1 MERVSDSVMTAFR
14 EAQAGAGIPDVDDL
28 LAKRSALIDAHK
40 HEMAMYGPFG
50 MWEAERKKQLALA
63 LLRVRDKYLANPGAK
78 MPAAGLLDAEA
89 HADPGYV
96 AFLNESFIGK
106 ARWIQVQDKI
116 DAIDQRILRGGQVL
130 RLRSSEP
137 R

>member
-1 MERVSDSVMTAFR
+1 MSDSVMTAFR

-28 LAKRSALIDAHK
+28 LAKRAALIDAHK
-40 HEMAMYGPFG
+40 HDMAMYGPFG
-50 MWEAERKKQLALA
+50 MWEPERKKRLALA
-63 LLRVRDKYLANPGAK
+63 VLKIRLEAEQ
-78 MPAAGLLDAEA
+78 AGGKVPPEKTVDHMA
-89 HADPGYV
+89 HAHKDYV
-96 AFLNESFIGK
+96 AFLDESFIGK

>member
-1 MERVSDSVMTAFR
+1 MSDSVMTAFR

-28 LAKRSALIDAHK
+28 LAKRAALIDAHK
-40 HEMAMYGPFG
+40 HDMAMYGPFG
-50 MWEAERKKQLALA
+50 MWESERKKRLALA
-63 LLRVRDKYLANPGAK
+63 VLAVRDQHLANPGAK
-78 MPAAGLLDAEA
+78 LPIAALLDAESHA
-89 HADPGYV
+89 HPQYV
-96 AFLNESFIGK
+96 AFLNESFVGK
-106 ARWIQVQDKI
+106 ARWLQVQDQI